1 MLLWKMKTLS
11 KQRAPC
17 SVGAVGAS
25 VVCWPRWP
33 RPGRSRVALRG
44 VRPVAQRCGGWAVF
58 GPACLQW
65 ASRQWSA
72 LRHSPFR
79 PCFAFRCLPLEC
91 RNLPVSL
98 CCKNVCQEHFESWF
112 CSPELSTFSTLYWGE
127 MKPMRPLFLRFC
139 WTGGAELGLLV
150 CAGETFGRVFTQA
163 QGFVG
168 CAESCALLGD
178 HVPAGT
184 AAVGRGHSG
193 YRASVLFSPNLLQL
207 VFFSSFWI
215 LL

>member
-17 SVGAVGAS
+17 GAGAVRAG
-25 VVCWPRWP
+25 VVCWPWWP

-44 VRPVAQRCGGWAVF
+44 VRRVAQRCGGWAVF

-79 PCFAFRCLPLEC
+79 PSDVSHWSVEISLFRFVV
-91 RNLPVSL
+91 R
-98 CCKNVCQEHFESWF
+98 
-112 CSPELSTFSTLYWGE
+112 TFVGSTLSRGSV
-127 MKPMRPLFLRFC
+127 PRSSPPSPLC
-139 WTGGAELGLLV
+139 TGGRWNQCDLCFCVFVEREEQSWAVLF

-163 QGFVG
+163 QGLVG
-168 CAESCALLGD
+168 CAESCALL
-178 HVPAGT
+178 
-184 AAVGRGHSG
+184 RGPCPCRYSCG
-193 YRASVLFSPNLLQL
+193 GSRVQRM
-207 VFFSSFWI
+207 
-215 LL
+215 